1 MVNFPI
7 FDRYVLPAL
16 PVVGILYARAAT
28 RVPATTLATGLATEP
43 IEGINTSAR
52 PGTGGGRRMGGRRL
66 GAGVAMSTALLIAL
80 GFVYTDESASYDGA
94 RWRVAVE
101 VTQQDFAVSDIDAG
115 YEWVG
120 FRLDRS
126 PPFRL
131 IGKPEAYRKA
141 IKNRYL
147 KGLCITVVVSDRERP
162 ETTIAEA
169 VSNGL
174 LRDPVTLYAKQL
186 PDTKCASGHPSVDGD
201 GEVAEP

>member
-28 RVPATTLATGLATEP
+28 RVTAEVRAEATSNGV
-43 IEGINTSAR
+43 R
-52 PGTGGGRRMGGRRL
+52 PSVAI
-66 GAGVAMSTALLIAL
+66 GAGVAISMALLIAL

-94 RWRVAVE
+94 RWQTAVKA
-101 VTQQDFAVSDIDAG
+101 THAGYAVSDIDAG

-120 FRLDRS
+120 FRLHRA

-131 IGKPEAYRKA
+131 IGTPEAYRKS
-141 IKNRYL
+141 IKNKYL
-147 KGLCITVVVSDRERP
+147 NGLCITVVVSDRERP
-162 ETTIAEA
+162 ETTIAET
-169 VSNGL
+169 VSEAI

-186 PDTKCASGHPSVDGD
+186 PDTACASGHATLKGD
-201 GEVAEP
+201 AKVAQP